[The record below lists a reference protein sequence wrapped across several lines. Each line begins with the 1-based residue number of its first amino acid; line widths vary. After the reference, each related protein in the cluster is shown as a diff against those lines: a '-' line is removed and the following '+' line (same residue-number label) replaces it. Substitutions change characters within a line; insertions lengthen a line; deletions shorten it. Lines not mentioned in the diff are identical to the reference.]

1 MRAFMWTEMWGDQRK
16 MCATDYHEGVT
27 ISVRLMSQGGFSFIL
42 SGSKTNSQMEEPF
55 PLVLYSLL

>member
-16 MCATDYHEGVT
+16 MCTTDYREGVT
-27 ISVRLMSQGGFSFIL
+27 ILVRMMSPGGFSFIL
-42 SGSKTNSQMEEPF
+42 SGSKTNSQMEEAF